1 MPLEFKFPDVGE
13 GITEGEIVKW
23 LVKEGDDV
31 KQDQPI
37 AEVETDK
44 AIVEIPAPQAG
55 VILKIHHKAGDT
67 VKVGEILVTIG
78 NAGEKASEKKEKP
91 AERESKQLP
100 DTSYRMSTSVVGEIP
115 EEEIIIKQ
123 GVSQQTERGK
133 KIATTPAVRRLA
145 RELGVDIATMKG
157 TGLDGRITEE
167 DVRKASGKPSEEVKE
182 DVEEEPE
189 EVKETGVKVV
199 KKYDLYGYIEHV
211 PLKGVRK
218 AIAKNM
224 VKSKYTAPHVTHM
237 DEAYVDDLFHHRE
250 KEKRKLEEQ
259 KIHLTFMPFVIKACI
274 AALKKHPYA
283 NASLDDEHEEIIL
296 KKYYNIGVAVD
307 TPDGL
312 MVPVIKE
319 ANTKPIIQMAKEI
332 QELAE
337 KAKNRKLDLADLK
350 GGTFTIT
357 NVGSLGGV
365 FATPIINWPEVAILA
380 TGKIQDRAVPKGGK
394 ITIRKVL
401 PLSLSFDH
409 RVIDGAEAAK
419 FVNDIKKY
427 LEDVDLLLM
436 EGDDKI

>member
-13 GITEGEIVKW
+13 GIAEGEIVKW
-23 LVKEGDDV
+23 LVKEGDNV

-189 EVKETGVKVV
+189 EVKETGVKVI
-199 KKYDLYGYIEHV
+199 KKYDIYGYIEHV

-283 NASLDDEHEEIIL
+283 NASLDDEHEEI
-296 KKYYNIGVAVD
+296 
-307 TPDGL
+307 
-312 MVPVIKE
+312 
-319 ANTKPIIQMAKEI
+319 

-409 RVIDGAEAAK
+409 RVIDGAEAAR

-427 LEDVDLLLM
+427 LEDVDMLLM
-436 EGDDKI
+436 EGNDTV

>member
-1 MPLEFKFPDVGE
+1 MALDFKFPDVGE

-23 LVKEGDDV
+23 LVKEGDNV

-44 AIVEIPAPQAG
+44 AIVELPSPAAG

-67 VKVGEILVTIG
+67 VKVGETLVTIG
-78 NAGEKASEKKEKP
+78 TSGEKATAPTVEK
-91 AERESKQLP
+91 ERK
-100 DTSYRMSTSVVGEIP
+100 STSVVGEIP

-123 GVSQQTERGK
+123 EVSQQSIEGE
-133 KIATTPAVRRLA
+133 KIEAMPAVRRLA
-145 RELGVDIATMKG
+145 KQLNVDIETIKG

-167 DVRKASGKPSEEVKE
+167 DVRKISGSAEKKE
-182 DVEEEPE
+182 PLEGEEPVE
-189 EVKETGVKVV
+189 IKESGVKVV
-199 KKYDLYGYIEHV
+199 KKYDLYGHIEHV
-211 PLKGVRK
+211 SLKGVRK

-224 VKSKYTAPHVTHM
+224 IKSKYTAPHVTHM
-237 DEAYVDDLFHHRE
+237 EEVLIDDLFHHRE
-250 KEKRKLEEQ
+250 KEKRILEEQ
-259 KIHLTFMPFVIKACI
+259 KIHLTFMPFIIKACI

-319 ANTKPIIQMAKEI
+319 ANTKPMIQIAKEI
-332 QELAE
+332 QDLAE
-337 KAKNRKLDLADLK
+337 KARNRKLDLADLK

-380 TGKIQDRAVPKGGK
+380 TGRIQDRAVPKGGK

-427 LEDVDLLLM
+427 LEDVDLLLL
-436 EGDDKI
+436 GGNDTV